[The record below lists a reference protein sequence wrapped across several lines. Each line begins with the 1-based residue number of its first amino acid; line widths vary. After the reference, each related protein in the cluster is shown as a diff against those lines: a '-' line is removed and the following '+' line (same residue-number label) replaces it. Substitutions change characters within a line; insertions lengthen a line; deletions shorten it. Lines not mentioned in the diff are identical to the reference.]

1 MAKRVWTTEQF
12 QAWLSASGLS
22 APQLAAVLDVSERT
36 AKRLRSGEV
45 GVKDRMTAR
54 AQEWLGQSRTT
65 TGRDAELL
73 DSYAAQ
79 ADWADLCEAFPN
91 AHITAMQSAIA
102 RGWTSANSHGFR
114 QLSQPSRMPQPAKWQ
129 DYDLEWLPGVDL
141 PWGVE
146 VREDADGRP
155 YRVASAERTLL
166 ELAVNESLFGEDD
179 VGEVYNGAFHLA
191 EHTPDRGLLIRKAMQ
206 RGAQVEDIVQMYV
219 RNYAEI

>member
-1 MAKRVWTTEQF
+1 MAKRIWSTEDF
-12 QAWLSASGLS
+12 QKWLSASGLS

-45 GVKDRMTAR
+45 GVKDAMTAR
-54 AQEWLGQSRTT
+54 AQSWLGNSRTT

-79 ADWADLCEAFPN
+79 ADWADLCAAFPN
-91 AHITAMQSAIA
+91 AHVTAMQSAIA

-114 QLSQPSRMPQPAKWQ
+114 QLSQPSRMPQPTKWG
-129 DYDLEWLPGVDL
+129 DYDLEWIRGVDL

-146 VREDADGRP
+146 VREDTDGRP

-179 VGEVYNGAFHLA
+179 VGECYRGAFHLSESA
-191 EHTPDRGLLIRKAMQ
+191 PSRALLLTKAKE
-206 RGAQVEDIVQMYV
+206 RGADDLVGHYL
-219 RNYAEI
+219 RNHAKV